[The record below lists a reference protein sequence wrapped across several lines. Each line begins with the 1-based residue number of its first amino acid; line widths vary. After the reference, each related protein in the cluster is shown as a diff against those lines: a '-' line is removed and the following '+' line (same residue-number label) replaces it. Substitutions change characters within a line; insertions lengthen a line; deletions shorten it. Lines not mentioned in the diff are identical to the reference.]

1 MRSPRALHP
10 AQIPLLAS
18 TMRRLVTSPTKLLA
32 VLAALLSTAALMP
45 LAGSASAAPTIQP
58 SGSWHGAFQVAC
70 RFSHTNSDDPIVYPG
85 KVGAA
90 HQHQFFGNRTTNA
103 HSTRASLL
111 GEATTCS
118 RPGDTAAYW
127 TPSLLNNGQ
136 RVTPDRLIAYYRSS
150 RIKDVKTIKP
160 FPRNLRMI
168 AGSHMGS
175 AANPQS
181 TEFVSW
187 KCGDGLDGTAKPPA
201 SCGDLLRLRIEF
213 PNCWDGR
220 NLDSADHKSHM
231 TYAPSSGR
239 GCPTSHPVAVP
250 SLHLNFKWKVS
261 GPLSGVALSSG
272 GVHSAH
278 ADFFN
283 SWNQDAQAQLVRQC
297 LNSSMVCA
305 STLNDAP
312 K

>member
-1 MRSPRALHP
+1 LSLRNPTIASPTKRLALL
-10 AQIPLLAS
+10 AALLLTAAALVPLLAS
-18 TMRRLVTSPTKLLA
+18 EKPA
-32 VLAALLSTAALMP
+32 NAAMTVK
-45 LAGSASAAPTIQP
+45 P
-58 SGSWHGAFQVAC
+58 SGSWHGSFQVAC
-70 RFSHTNSDDPIVYPG
+70 RSSHANFDDPIVYPRQ
-85 KVGAA
+85 VGAA
-90 HQHQFFGNRTTNA
+90 HHHDFFGNRTTDA
-103 HSTRASLL
+103 YSTTANLA
-111 GEATTCS
+111 GEPTTCS
-118 RPGDTAAYW
+118 IPGDTAAYW
-127 TPSLLNNGQ
+127 TPSLYNNGK
-136 RVTPDRLIAYYRSS
+136 RVTPDRMIAYYRTT

-160 FPRNLRMI
+160 FPAGLRMI
-168 AGSHMGS
+168 AGDSKATS
-175 AANPQS
+175 ANPQP
-181 TEFVSW
+181 TQYVNW

-201 SCGDLLRLRIEF
+201 SCGNLLRLRLEF

-239 GCPTSHPVAVP
+239 GCPSSHPVPVP

-261 GPLSGVALSSG
+261 GDLSGVRLSSG
-272 GVHSAH
+272 GVHSGH

-283 SWNQDAQAQLVRQC
+283 SWNQQAQAQLVRQC